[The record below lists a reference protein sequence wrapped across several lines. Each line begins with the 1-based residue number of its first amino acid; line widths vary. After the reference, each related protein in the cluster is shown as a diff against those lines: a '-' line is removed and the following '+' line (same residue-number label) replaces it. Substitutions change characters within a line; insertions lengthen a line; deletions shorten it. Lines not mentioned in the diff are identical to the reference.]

1 VNQVRYFPAVIE
13 KSSDGYG
20 VFFPDLPGCTSAGA
34 TVQEAALNAEE
45 ALQAHIELSLE
56 HGDTIPAPSTLDE
69 IVVDADVTEA
79 ARILVRVDP
88 PGRTVRVNITMPE
101 DLLAAVD
108 RYAIKTGYSRSGL
121 LAQAVRERLR
131 RDQTAA

>member
-1 VNQVRYFPAVIE
+1 VRYFPAIIE

-20 VFFPDLPGCTSAGA
+20 VFFPDLPGCISAGA

-45 ALQAHIELSLE
+45 ALQAHIDLSVE
-56 HGDTIPAPSTLDE
+56 HGDTIPEPSTLDQ
-69 IVVDADVTEA
+69 IVVDPDVAEA
-79 ARILVRVDP
+79 ARILVRADP

-108 RYAIKTGYSRSGL
+108 RYAVRTGYSRSGL
-121 LAQAVRERLR
+121 LAQAVRERMR
-131 RDQTAA
+131 RDQAA